1 MKEKIILSIA
11 ALDVPMED
19 LKADIAVAKEK
30 YFYRDFCFTWA
41 TVLGLLNEIVDKNK
55 VINIAGVSVNI
66 KEIVLDVE
74 AAKNKF
80 HYNDFS
86 FTWPT
91 VEALCDVVE
100 SQYTF
105 NGLYFFYNEE
115 GVKQVQKSKELK
127 QGDWFAIQ
135 ETENTYQVMR
145 KEGGIMKLIK
155 RLMDFELRHFVQVK
169 A

>member
-11 ALDVPMED
+11 SLNVPLED
-19 LKADIAVAKEK
+19 LKADVIAAKEK
-30 YFYRDFCFTWA
+30 FFYRDFCFSWA

-55 VINIAGVSVNI
+55 FINIAGHSVNI
-66 KEIVLDVE
+66 QELVLDVE
-74 AAKNKF
+74 AAQKKF

-105 NGLYFFYNEE
+105 TGLYFFYNTD
-115 GVKQVQKSKELK
+115 GVKHVQKSKELK
-127 QGDWFAIQ
+127 SGDWVAVQ
-135 ETENTYQVMR
+135 ETENTYHVM
-145 KEGGIMKLIK
+145 KKDNGIMKFIK
-155 RLMDFELRHFVQVK
+155 NLADYEIKHFAKVL
-169 A
+169 